1 MLDCVLNTL
10 LTLFNQTK
18 NANLLN
24 QTSHLFA
31 PKMNWLVYLR
41 ELTLKIDDVHDEH
54 IFERGAKSNTRFFI
68 NNAFLSSALVLLN

>member
-1 MLDCVLNTL
+1 
-10 LTLFNQTK
+10 
-18 NANLLN
+18 
-24 QTSHLFA
+24 
-31 PKMNWLVYLR
+31 MNWLVYLR